1 MNYWISSEYKLFII
15 CIISSFVLALI
26 AGPIL
31 IPILKQ
37 LKFGQRVRD
46 DGPQSHLKKEGTPTI
61 GGLIFLIPATIVA
74 LSFSHDKDM
83 LLALFTTLLYG
94 AIGFLDDYIKVIKKR
109 SLGLRA
115 WQKIAAQLAAA
126 AFLGYIAGGTTQ
138 TGTEILVPF
147 AGKYIDLG
155 VFYIPFIVFIILGT
169 VNSVNLTDGLDGLA
183 GGITIVV
190 FGFFAVIALSVKH
203 IGLLVFCGAF
213 VGAILGFLRF
223 NSHPA
228 QVIMGDTGALSL
240 GAAIASLAVI
250 MKLPLFLAIVGGVY
264 VAEALSDI
272 IQVLHFKRTGK
283 RVFKMAPLHHHFELS
298 GWAETKVVSVFLI
311 TAIIL
316 CLIGLLGIK

>member
-1 MNYWISSEYKLFII
+1 MNYSISSEYKLFII

-31 IPILKQ
+31 IPVLKR
-37 LKFGQRVRD
+37 LKFGQRVRE

-61 GGLIFLIPATIVA
+61 GGLIFLIPATIVSI
-74 LSFSHDKDM
+74 SFSKDKDM
-83 LLALFTTLLYG
+83 LLALVTTLLYA

-115 WQKIAAQLAAA
+115 WQKILAQLVAA
-126 AFLGYIAGGTTQ
+126 AFLGCIAGGTAQ

-147 AGKYIDLG
+147 TGKYIDLG
-155 VFYIPFIVFIILGT
+155 VFYIPFIIFIILGT

-183 GGITIVV
+183 GGITVV
-190 FGFFAVIALSVKH
+190 VLGFFAVIALTVKH
-203 IGLLVFCGAF
+203 IGILVFCGSF
-213 VGAILGFLRF
+213 IGAILGFLRF

-240 GAAIASLAVI
+240 GAALASLAVI
-250 MKLPLFLAIVGGVY
+250 FKLPLFLAIVGGVY

-298 GWAETKVVSVFLI
+298 GWAESKVVSVFII

-316 CLIGLLGIK
+316 CLIGLLGIN